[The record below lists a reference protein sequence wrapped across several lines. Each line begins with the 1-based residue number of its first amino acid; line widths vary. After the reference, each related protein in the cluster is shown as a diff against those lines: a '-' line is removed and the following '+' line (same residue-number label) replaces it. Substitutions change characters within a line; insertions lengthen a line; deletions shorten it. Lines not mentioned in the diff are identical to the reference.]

1 MADSWEYD
9 EAPGSGRR
17 SGEEQESAVPLPAFA
32 RDPLGVLRRRWL
44 WMVLCLALGAGAT
57 SGLVLTRKPTYVA
70 ETTILVS
77 SQAIPEEFVRST
89 VVEDSLAHIN
99 AIVGQVLSRQN
110 LAELVDRYALYTELR
125 DEVPLALV
133 IEKMRED
140 IEIYPQ
146 RSLSQTRG
154 SPSSQV
160 FVIAVEYPHA
170 GRAADVANELAG
182 FFTAANIAMRNRQ
195 AQLTTDFLRRELKR
209 SEEELRDH
217 EHRITE
223 FMQEHRGGL
232 PGELQANLAKLE
244 RLQAQRQSL
253 AAQIDASEGRLMTL
267 TQQPEVMP
275 DLGPTPRTLLGD
287 LRARL
292 EEQLVILTEEHP
304 NVIALR
310 RRIERL
316 EADIEHDEQVE
327 AATGPSERQ
336 IAMASE
342 QRQLRRLREQLLSIE
357 GEISS
362 LDDQVERTPMR
373 QEEFSALEQRATVLR
388 ENYLG
393 FLRKVQEA
401 ELAQS
406 LESAQHGARISVL
419 DRASPPSGQKHS
431 RWKLL
436 AAGVVA
442 SIGLAFGLAILLEL
456 LDSVVVSASHLESLS
471 DKPILGSVP
480 RVA

>member
-1 MADSWEYD
+1 MAGSWDYES
-9 EAPGSGRR
+9 ESGAGRG
-17 SGEEQESAVPLPAFA
+17 GEEQESAIPLPAFA
-32 RDPLGVLRRRWL
+32 RDPLGVLRRRWV

-57 SGLVLTRKPTYVA
+57 AGVVLTRKPTYVA
-70 ETTILVS
+70 QTTILVS
-77 SQAIPEEFVRST
+77 SQAIPEEFVRTT
-89 VVEDSLAHIN
+89 VVEDSLERIN

-110 LAELVDRYALYTELR
+110 LAELVEKYALYTRLR
-125 DEVPLALV
+125 EEVPLALV
-133 IEKMRED
+133 IESMRDD

-154 SPSSQV
+154 TPSSQV
-160 FVIAVEYPHA
+160 FVIAFEYPHPE
-170 GRAADVANELAG
+170 RAADVANELAG
-182 FFTAANIAMRNRQ
+182 LFTAANIAMRNRQ

-217 EHRITE
+217 EHRITR
-223 FMQEHRGGL
+223 FMEEHRGGL

-244 RLQAQRQSL
+244 RLQSQSQSL
-253 AAQIDASEGRLMTL
+253 VTQIDASEGRLIAL
-267 TQQPEVMP
+267 SQQPEASP
-275 DLGPTPRTLLGD
+275 DDGPTPRTLLGD
-287 LRARL
+287 LKARL

-316 EADIEHDEQVE
+316 EADIVHDEQEE
-327 AATGPSERQ
+327 AAVGPSERQ
-336 IAMASE
+336 IAMAAE
-342 QRQLRRLREQLLSIE
+342 QHHLTRLREQLAGIE
-357 GEISS
+357 AEIAS
-362 LDDQVERTPMR
+362 LDSQVEQTPMR
-373 QEEFSALEQRATVLR
+373 QEEFAALEQRATVLR

-419 DRASPPSGQKHS
+419 DRASPPSDQKHS
-431 RWKLL
+431 RLKLI
-436 AAGVVA
+436 AAGLVA
-442 SIGLAFGLAILLEL
+442 SIGMAFGLAVLLEL
-456 LDSVVVSASHLESLS
+456 LDSVVVNPSHLETLS
-471 DKPILGSVP
+471 DKPILGSIP

>member
-1 MADSWEYD
+1 MADSWDYHGEGD
-9 EAPGSGRR
+9 
-17 SGEEQESAVPLPAFA
+17 SGEEQEGAIPLPAFA
-32 RDPLGVLRRRWL
+32 RDPLGILRRRWV
-44 WMVLCLALGAGAT
+44 WMLVCLLAGVGAT
-57 SGLVLTRKPTYVA
+57 AGVLATRQATYVA

-77 SQAIPEEFVRST
+77 SQAIPEEFVRTT
-89 VVEDSLAHIN
+89 VVEDSLEHIN

-110 LAELVDRYALYTELR
+110 LGGLVEKYGLYPNLR
-125 DEVPLALV
+125 KEVPLAVV
-133 IEKMRED
+133 IDTMRTE

-146 RSLSQTRG
+146 RSLSQSRG

-160 FVIAVEYPHA
+160 FVIAFEYPEA
-170 GRAADVANELAG
+170 SVTADIANELAG

-209 SEEELRDH
+209 AEEELRDH
-217 EHRITE
+217 EHRITT

-253 AAQIDASEGRLMTL
+253 AAQVDAAEGRLMVL
-267 TQQPEVMP
+267 SQQAEPVVDE
-275 DLGPTPRTLLGD
+275 GPTPRTLIGD

-316 EADIEHDEQVE
+316 EADIEEEEQVVGSSAPTTRE
-327 AATGPSERQ
+327 L
-336 IAMASE
+336 AMASE
-342 QRQLRRLREQLLSIE
+342 QHQLAGLRQQVGAVELEIARL
-357 GEISS
+357 
-362 LDDQVERTPMR
+362 DTQVEGTPVR
-373 QEEFSALEQRATVLR
+373 QEEFSALEQRAMVLR

-419 DRASPPSGQKHS
+419 DRASPPTDQKHS
-431 RWKLL
+431 RWKVI
-436 AAGVVA
+436 AAGLVA
-442 SIGLAFGLAILLEL
+442 SVALSLVLAILLEL
-456 LDSVVVSASHLESLS
+456 VDAVVVNAGHLEALS
-471 DKPILGSVP
+471 DKPVLGSVP